1 VLNHLR
7 RWDFVVIVGGLM
19 KVEQMREQVDKVCRN
34 EADFEETMNLLDTS
48 IAASPDEPEFLRMRI
63 ELLDAAYDRVSAWKG
78 RNELRALLPDDL
90 DNHLAILRCQ
100 HRYAHWIAN
109 DFFAERNETAS
120 PEDEEALAA
129 IQAEADAY
137 VAQLQSGAVDG
148 FLLLMQTHAGDVIAA
163 RQILDVWNDTFV
175 WSPWNYYTMILQA
188 RAAHP
193 HDASFKKDEAKFL
206 VSICDSVETETD
218 NPPIGYFD
226 HLIAGRLHAV
236 TIYQALAALD
246 AVDDLR
252 DDPELLKQKAQLLLA
267 LDDYAG
273 AAASFKQAAQAYEN
287 ALKNVCDEERE
298 AIQTSLDDVLHEAA
312 ACDGGRAGVCAARFA
327 MMEDALKQARN
338 LQGRFGNVPD
348 DPNHL
353 SEPLGEAES
362 AISEWE
368 TVVRDDPI
376 EPTAEELE
384 TLDATAAKL
393 ANTTMSLVS
402 WERIELS
409 AMEKEAFQQEISPWF
424 DELKVELGATGLQL
438 HGWFQNPANVAALK
452 CEAPG
457 QYWLSP
463 DQDVA
468 LVVEATHRVRLKR
481 CVTEFS
487 DGSLMLTADARGG
500 SYWLSGP
507 FVRSFSVFKSTPVKE
522 LQALHKARVAAHL
535 AMTPGLKTKRM
546 DGLSCIEEF
555 ENKLR
560 AHSREFRLANG
571 ITDAEI
577 RGMNVKFNDYFSKQI
592 KREVA
597 ERIAVLK
604 ENLQG
609 RTKPN

>member
-1 VLNHLR
+1 
-7 RWDFVVIVGGLM
+7 M
-19 KVEQMREQVDKVCRN
+19 KAVEQMREQVDKVCRN

-48 IAASPDEPEFLRMRI
+48 IAASPNEPEFLRMRI
-63 ELLDAAYDRVSAWKG
+63 KLLDAAYDQVSAWKA
-78 RNELRALLPDDL
+78 RNKLLALLPDDL
-90 DNHLAILRCQ
+90 DNHLAILTRQ

-109 DFFAERNETAS
+109 DFFEERSEAVS
-120 PEDEEALAA
+120 PEDEAALAT

-137 VAQLQSGAVDG
+137 IAQLQSTAVDG
-148 FLLLMQTHAGDVIAA
+148 FLYLMRTHVGDAIVA
-163 RQILDVWNDTFV
+163 RQILDAWSDAII
-175 WSPWNYYTMILQA
+175 WSPWNYYTMILMA
-188 RAAHP
+188 RVAHP
-193 HDASFKKDEAKFL
+193 HDGGFKKDDARFM
-206 VSICDSVETETD
+206 VSICEAVENEAA

-226 HLIAGRLHAV
+226 HMIAGRFHAV
-236 TIYQALAALD
+236 TVYQALAALD

-273 AAASFKQAAQAYEN
+273 ASATFKQAAQAYEN
-287 ALKNVCDEERE
+287 ALKNVGDEERE
-298 AIQTSLDDVLHEAA
+298 AMQTSLDDVLHEAA
-312 ACDGGRAGVCAARFA
+312 ACDGGRAGVYAARFA
-327 MMEDALKQARN
+327 MMEDALKQARD
-338 LQGRFGNVPD
+338 LRGRFSDGHND
-348 DPNHL
+348 TDYL
-353 SEPLGEAES
+353 GKPLAEAES

-368 TVVRDDPI
+368 AAVRNEPT

-384 TLDATAAKL
+384 TLDVTAAKL

-409 AMEKEAFQQEISPWF
+409 AMEKAAFQQEISPWF
-424 DELKVELGATGLQL
+424 DELKVELGTTDLQL

-463 DQDVA
+463 DRDVA

-507 FVRSFSVFKSTPVKE
+507 YVRSFSVFKSTPVKE
-522 LQALHKARVAAHL
+522 LQALHKARVSAHL

-546 DGLSCIEEF
+546 DNLSCLEEF

-571 ITDAEI
+571 ITDPEI

-597 ERIAVLK
+597 ERVAALK
-604 ENLQG
+604 ANLQD